1 MTNCLA
7 LFRILIYNIYNNFEE
22 KDVVEWVIK
31 VISKNEN
38 IDPLL
43 FYAAQQEFENCYR
56 AISDAQEDVLGSINY
71 SALEDELWQI
81 WKKKWEI
88 VIRQNELQKAQEE
101 MIKIESKYTE
111 WLYKQLEDEN
121 KVVSDI

>member
-43 FYAAQQEFENCYR
+43 FYAA
-56 AISDAQEDVLGSINY
+56 
-71 SALEDELWQI
+71 
-81 WKKKWEI
+81 
-88 VIRQNELQKAQEE
+88 
-101 MIKIESKYTE
+101 
-111 WLYKQLEDEN
+111 
-121 KVVSDI
+121 